1 MDSAMIALAGGA
13 AAFAHC
19 LGMCG
24 GFVLHL
30 SLGESDR
37 RGWARPALR
46 QALWHLGRIGS
57 YAFVGALAG
66 WAGSALPLT
75 GWQFWQQALAVVAG
89 AVMAAAGLVMLGLR
103 RGRAKAAADAPP
115 GVLAGL
121 LRFLPSRPSAGTAL
135 AMGMICGVLPCPVVL
150 AFAALAASTQSV
162 AGGIVTMAAMG
173 VGTIWSLAL
182 LAAGARLAGPGVRR
196 WAAPIGGGLLIVLG
210 AVTVLRATPWHH
222 ALPGCCPPAT
232 AAASQSAS
240 CPHCTGPSSQP

>member
-30 SLGESDR
+30 SLGGQER
-37 RGWARPALR
+37 RGWARPAVR
-46 QALWHLGRIGS
+46 QALWHVGRISG

-75 GWQFWQQALAVVAG
+75 GWQFWQRALAVVAG
-89 AVMAAAGLVMLGLR
+89 AAMAAAGLVMLGLR
-103 RGRAKAAADAPP
+103 RGRARAADAPP
-115 GVLAGL
+115 GLLAGM
-121 LRFLPSRPSAGTAL
+121 LRFLPARPSAGTAL
-135 AMGMICGVLPCPVVL
+135 AMGMLCGVLPCPVVL
-150 AFAALAASTQSV
+150 AFVALAASTQSV

-182 LAAGARLAGPGVRR
+182 LAAGARLAGPRVRR
-196 WAAPIGGGLLIVLG
+196 WAAPVGGVVLIVLG

-222 ALPGCCPPAT
+222 AVLGCCPPAA
-232 AAASQSAS
+232 AAASQPTS
-240 CPHCTGPSSQP
+240 CPHCAGPTSQP